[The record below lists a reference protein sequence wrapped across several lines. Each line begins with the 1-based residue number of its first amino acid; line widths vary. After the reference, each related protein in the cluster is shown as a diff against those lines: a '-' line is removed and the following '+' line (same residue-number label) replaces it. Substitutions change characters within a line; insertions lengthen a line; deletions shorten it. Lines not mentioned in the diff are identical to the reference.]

1 MSSAQMLMN
10 NLNST
15 TLDFSK
21 KSLLGDANKKI
32 SFTNSI
38 EETNEYSGKLVVK
51 FSIDSSKTI
60 INPKVMEVWL
70 NDILGEAQD
79 LGLKS

>member
-1 MSSAQMLMN
+1 MIIQV
-10 NLNST
+10 
-15 TLDFSK
+15 
-21 KSLLGDANKKI
+21 KKI
-32 SFTNSI
+32 VTI
-38 EETNEYSGKLVVK
+38 
-51 FSIDSSKTI
+51 SIDSSKTT